1 MQSAGSVNRPA
12 LLLGIATFLVVA
24 TASAQT
30 KIGVVDLQGAL
41 MRTDD
46 GMSAAASLRGYSQ
59 SRQQDLD
66 RRQKSLAKEEG
77 ELRKQARV
85 LSRGSLQRRTEHWQ
99 RRMVQVQT
107 KYIEYNKTLQ
117 KKQAD
122 MMNPITKKLFGA
134 VRKVALRKGYDIVVD
149 RAAVPY
155 ARSDLDVTDLV
166 VQIYNGGG
174 GGGDEKKGDE

>member
-1 MQSAGSVNRPA
+1 MTFRKPA
-12 LLLGIATFLVVA
+12 WLLAAATFLIA
-24 TASAQT
+24 LTAAAET
-30 KIGVVDLQGAL
+30 KIAVVDLQGAL

-66 RRQKSLAKEEG
+66 RRQKNLAKEES

-99 RRMVQVQT
+99 RRMVEVQT

-134 VRKVALRKGYDIVVD
+134 VRKAAQRKGFDLVID
-149 RAAVPY
+149 RAAVPF
-155 ARSDLDVTDLV
+155 ARSDLDLTDLV

-174 GGGDEKKGDE
+174 GGGGDKKKEGDE

>member
-1 MQSAGSVNRPA
+1 VTAKKPA
-12 LLLGIATFLVVA
+12 LLLALATFLVVA

-30 KIGVVDLQGAL
+30 KIAVVDMQGAL

-46 GMSAAASLRGYSQ
+46 GMSAAASLRGYTQ

-66 RRQKSLAKEEG
+66 HRQKQLAKEEQ

-85 LSRGSLQRRTEHWQ
+85 LSRRALQRRTEHWQ

-107 KYIEYNKTLQ
+107 KYIEYNKALQ

-122 MMNPITKKLFGA
+122 MMNPITKKLFAA
-134 VRKVALRKGYDIVVD
+134 VRKAALRKGFDIVVD

-155 ARSDLDVTDLV
+155 ARSDLDLTDLV

-174 GGGDEKKGDE
+174 GGGDKEDKE

>member
-1 MQSAGSVNRPA
+1 MSKPA
-12 LLLGIATFLVVA
+12 LLLGVAMFLVVA

-41 MRTDD
+41 MRTDE
-46 GMSAAASLRGYSQ
+46 GMSAAASLRGYTQ

-77 ELRKQARV
+77 ELRRQARV
-85 LSRGSLQRRTEHWQ
+85 LSRGALQRRTEHWQ
-99 RRMVQVQT
+99 RRMVEVQT
-107 KYIEYNKTLQ
+107 KYIEYNKSLQ

-122 MMNPITKKLFGA
+122 MMNPITKKLFAA
-134 VRKVALRKGYDIVVD
+134 VRKAALRKGFDVVVD

-155 ARSDLDVTDLV
+155 ARSDLDLTDLV

-174 GGGDEKKGDE
+174 GGGGDKEKKEGGGED